1 MRLTATIKDGKRDL
15 YLDRSLVVSEPSE
28 ITLRSAT
35 VYWNYN
41 NIDNDLEDSIVV
53 DGVKVEFKHGYWN
66 FEDIKTELE
75 KKGVSVA
82 KECVTGKCTISVD
95 DTTDFKTFGMLL
107 GLNKNT
113 TITAGS
119 TITSHNMVS
128 VNHGFKSLDIS
139 SNIVDRSKNI
149 DDDGKYSDVVTNL
162 PIPTDK
168 TLKGTLSYYHNIDSK
183 VSINRGTYNH
193 LEFKAVS
200 NVNRY
205 AGDVL
210 LEMYISPK

>member
-1 MRLTATIKDGKRDL
+1 MRLTVTIKNGKKDL
-15 YLDRSLVVSEPSE
+15 YLNRSLVISEPSE
-28 ITLRSAT
+28 IILRSAT

-53 DGVKVEFKHGYWN
+53 DGAEVKFKHGYWN

-75 KKGVSVA
+75 NNGVSVA

-107 GLNKNT
+107 GLDKNT
-113 TITAGS
+113 IRTAGS
-119 TITSHNMVS
+119 TITSHSMVS

-139 SNIVDRSKNI
+139 SNIVDRLNNI
-149 DDDGKYSDVVTNL
+149 NDDGKYSDVITNL

>member
-1 MRLTATIKDGKRDL
+1 MRLTATIKDGKKDL
-15 YLDRSLVVSEPSE
+15 YLDRSLVISEQSE
-28 ITLRSAT
+28 IILKSAT

-53 DGVKVEFKHGYWN
+53 DGSKVEFEHGYWN

-75 KKGVSVA
+75 KNGVNVS
-82 KECVTGKCTISVD
+82 KEGVTGKCTISVD
-95 DTTDFKTFGMLL
+95 TTTDFKSFGMLL
-107 GLNKNT
+107 GLDKNT

-119 TITSHNMVS
+119 SITSHNMVS
-128 VNHGFKSLDIS
+128 VNHGFRSLDIS

-149 DDDGKYSDVVTNL
+149 DDDGKYSDVIANL

-168 TLKGTLSYYHNIDSK
+168 TLKGTLSYYRNIDSK

>member
-1 MRLTATIKDGKRDL
+1 MRLTATIKDGKKDL
-15 YLDRSLVVSEPSE
+15 YLDRSLVISEQSA
-28 ITLRSAT
+28 IILKSAT

-53 DGVKVEFKHGYWN
+53 DGSKVEFEHGYWN

-75 KKGVSVA
+75 KNGVNVS
-82 KECVTGKCTISVD
+82 KEGVTGKCTISVD
-95 DTTDFKTFGMLL
+95 TTTDFKTFGMLL
-107 GLNKNT
+107 GLDKNT

-119 TITSHNMVS
+119 SITSHNMVS
-128 VNHGFKSLDIS
+128 VNHGFRSLDIS

-149 DDDGKYSDVVTNL
+149 DDDGKYSDVIANL

-200 NVNRY
+200 NVDRY